1 MQMFENPARYPEL
14 QALQAEWQCLR
25 DEVMPVL
32 FAARDMRDSRNI
44 GGWKTLPLMVEPEDS
59 EFVKPAD
66 LSRGRG
72 YVPNLCTRVEHL
84 TGLHAYALS
93 IVLPGAK
100 IDRHV
105 HQNPLAS
112 ASICLSGGAGA
123 TLAVSEAVHAFS
135 DGSMAVFDYRRP
147 HAVANRG
154 PDPRVALIVAVDL
167 VAGGDF
173 ET

>member
-1 MQMFENPARYPEL
+1 MFEDPVRYPEL
-14 QALQAEWQCLR
+14 QALQADWLSLR

-32 FAARDMRDSRNI
+32 FAAREMHDSRNI
-44 GGWKTLPLMVEPEDS
+44 GGWKTLALMVEPEDLDYI
-59 EFVKPAD
+59 KPAD
-66 LSRGRG
+66 LARGRG
-72 YVPNLCTRVEHL
+72 YVPKLCARVEHV

-93 IVLPGAK
+93 IVPPGAK

-123 TLAVSEAVHAFS
+123 MLTVGDAVHAFS
-135 DGSMAVFDYRRP
+135 DGSMAIFDYRRP
-147 HAVANRG
+147 HAVVNRG

-167 VAGGDF
+167 K
-173 ET
+173 